1 MEHNH
6 EQSPSKSRFFKSNRA
21 LDENVRRKLVLNEQ
35 AGIRLNKT
43 VASLHIEAAG
53 KVEWVRSLSKN

>member
-6 EQSPSKSRFFKSNRA
+6 EQDPSKSRFLKSNRA
-21 LDENVRRKLVLNEQ
+21 LDENVKRKLVLNEQ

-43 VASLHIEAAG
+43 VASLHIEAG
-53 KVEWVRSLSKN
+53 GPDKVPYFLRH